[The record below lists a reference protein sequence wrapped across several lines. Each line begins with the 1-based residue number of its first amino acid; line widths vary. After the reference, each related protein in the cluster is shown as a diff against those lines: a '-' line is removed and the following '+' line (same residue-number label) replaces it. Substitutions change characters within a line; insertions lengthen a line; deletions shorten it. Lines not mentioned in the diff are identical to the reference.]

1 MMAKQLQFLSKKQPG
16 FLKSKCAT
24 AKLCF
29 LGFFTMER
37 KVVVDPEGFSIRAL
51 VALTTVAAAATT
63 TAGKPKL
70 WTEKLDTPLGLLF

>member
-16 FLKSKCAT
+16 FLNSKCAT

-37 KVVVDPEGFSIRAL
+37 KVVVDLEGFSIRAL

-63 TAGKPKL
+63 VAKPKL